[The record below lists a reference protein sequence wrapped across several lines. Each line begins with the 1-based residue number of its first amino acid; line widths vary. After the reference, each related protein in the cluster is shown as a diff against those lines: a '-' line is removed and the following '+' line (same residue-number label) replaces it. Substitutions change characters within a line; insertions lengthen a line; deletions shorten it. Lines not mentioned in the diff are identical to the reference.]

1 MAAKAHVIAK
11 SKTDEV
17 GSRLPLQNLISQ
29 HPFLADLSPH
39 HLRLLSDCAMSAH
52 FTAGELIFK
61 EGDPANGFYL
71 IQKGRVA
78 LECYAKQPGET
89 LIQLLYSGDV
99 LGWSWLFPP
108 YCWHFNAR
116 ALEPTEAI
124 FIYASP
130 LREECESDHEL
141 GYELFKR
148 MAEVMLARLQAT
160 RRQLLRPTSLEEK
173 IAKLLAEK

>member
-1 MAAKAHVIAK
+1 M
-11 SKTDEV
+11 
-17 GSRLPLQNLISQ
+17 P
-29 HPFLADLSPH
+29 
-39 HLRLLSDCAMSAH
+39 AH
-52 FTAGELIFK
+52 FTTGEMIFK
-61 EGDPANGFYL
+61 EGDPANRFYL
-71 IQKGRVA
+71 IQKGKVA
-78 LECYAKQPGET
+78 LECYTKEKGET
-89 LIQLLYSGDV
+89 LIQIISSGDV

-124 FIYASP
+124 FVYATP

-160 RRQLLRPTSLEEK
+160 RRQLLHRSD
-173 IAKLLAEK
+173 KL